1 MQPSDYNGAL
11 SRAET
16 LNDTVPLIWSF
27 RFVIAIMATYESWTV
42 FALKQELVRRGAVTR
57 GRKKDL
63 IERYANNA
71 SEIEALCCGF
81 TAKLSPGGAAT
92 PTRALCVCV
101 WLFSL
106 SECVSIFLVAHQHK

>member
-1 MQPSDYNGAL
+1 
-11 SRAET
+11 
-16 LNDTVPLIWSF
+16 
-27 RFVIAIMATYESWTV
+27 MATYESWTV

-101 WLFSL
+101 FVVVLIKRVCEHISSSPSSQITLFNEIDRMYLCAKSTN
-106 SECVSIFLVAHQHK
+106 E